1 MTDFFDAN
9 VVLVQATF
17 IGLMLALSVQVPLR
31 MGVFSFAGAGSYG
44 IGAYAAGIIT
54 IAYSPP
60 GIVAVLAAAVITAVI
75 GFLLGL
81 VIARLSGLYL
91 AMATVAFDLIIS
103 VVAVNGGDLTGGP
116 TGLFGV
122 LSDFDTTQMIVV
134 TLVVLAVVALSER
147 GRTKRRVDAVRD
159 DPELAASVGISV
171 RRYRLVGFVVSGAL
185 GGAAGAMNMLVRS
198 TVSPQDIGFSLIVL
212 ALTMIIVGGAR
223 SWKGAVI
230 GAVIFTWLP
239 ELLDAVG
246 EWQAL
251 IYGVIVALAA
261 IFLPRG
267 IHGLIVDAQ
276 RSYQR
281 RRRTRGTPDGVVA
294 VAGDDEPESSAVLDE
309 LKESSNAE
317 AAS

>member
-1 MTDFFDAN
+1 MTEFFDSN

-44 IGAYAAGIIT
+44 IGAYAAGILT
-54 IAYSPP
+54 LNYSPP
-60 GIVAVLAAAVITAVI
+60 GIVAVLAAAVLTAVI
-75 GFLLGL
+75 GLLLGL
-81 VIARLSGLYL
+81 VIARLAGLYL

-103 VVAVNGGDLTGGP
+103 VIAVNGGDLTGGP

-122 LSDFDTTQMIVV
+122 LSDFDTTQMVIV
-134 TLVVLAVVALSER
+134 TLVVLAVVALSEL

-171 RRYRLVGFVVSGAL
+171 RRYRLVGFAVSGAL
-185 GGAAGAMNMLVRS
+185 GGAAGGMNMLVRS
-198 TVSPQDIGFSLIVL
+198 TVSPQDIGFGLIVL

-239 ELLDAVG
+239 ALLDAVG

-261 IFLPRG
+261 VFLPRG
-267 IHGLIVDAQ
+267 IHGLVVDAQ
-276 RSYQR
+276 RSVGR
-281 RRRTRGTPDGVVA
+281 RRRSRATRTAPAGVAA
-294 VAGDDEPESSAVLDE
+294 VSGGDEPDASTALEE
-309 LKESSNAE
+309 LKE
-317 AAS
+317 AAP

>member
-54 IAYSPP
+54 LNYSPP
-60 GIVAVLAAAVITAVI
+60 GIIAVLAVAVLTAVI
-75 GFLLGL
+75 SLLLGL
-81 VIARLSGLYL
+81 VIARLAGLYL

-103 VVAVNGGDLTGGP
+103 VIAVNGGDLTGGP

-134 TLVVLAVVALSER
+134 TLVVLAVVALSEL

-171 RRYRLVGFVVSGAL
+171 RRYRLVGLTVSGAL

-198 TVSPQDIGFSLIVL
+198 TVSPQDIGFGLIVL

-230 GAVIFTWLP
+230 GAVLFTWLP
-239 ELLDAVG
+239 QLLDAVG

-267 IHGLIVDAQ
+267 IHGLVVDAR
-276 RSYQR
+276 RSVGR
-281 RRRTRGTPDGVVA
+281 RRRTRTARTAPDGVAA
-294 VAGDDEPESSAVLDE
+294 VAGDDEPDSMAALEE
-309 LKESSNAE
+309 LKE
-317 AAS
+317 AAP

>member
-1 MTDFFDAN
+1 MSDFFAAN

-44 IGAYAAGIIT
+44 IGAYAAGIIS

-60 GIVAVLAAAVITAVI
+60 GIVAVLAAAVLTAVI

-103 VVAVNGGDLTGGP
+103 VIAVNGGDLTGGP

-134 TLVVLAVVALSER
+134 TLVVLVAVALSER

-251 IYGVIVALAA
+251 IYGLIVALAA
-261 IFLPRG
+261 VFLPRG
-267 IHGLIVDAQ
+267 IHGLIVDGQ
-276 RSYQR
+276 RALQR
-281 RRRTRGTPDGVVA
+281 RQRQRETSGVAA
-294 VAGDDEPESSAVLDE
+294 VAGDDEPDSSAVLDE
-309 LKESSNAE
+309 LKESSSAE
-317 AAS
+317 APS